1 MGRKR
6 IYEESTTKTTTAQKK
21 AIAAYR
27 ERQRGTEKQ
36 QKTIGITMTAAEV
49 DADRATLEK
58 YGLTVKEFWRKA
70 IEELK
75 AQPIPQP
82 EEGTPGTPGEPAAG
96 REDAP
101 GDPGRE

>member
-6 IYEESTTKTTTAQKK
+6 IYDESTTKTTTAQKK

-27 ERQRGTEKQ
+27 ERQKGTEKQ

-82 EEGTPGTPGEPAAG
+82 EEGTPGTQEEPAAG

-101 GDPGRE
+101 GAPGRE

>member
-1 MGRKR
+1 MKST
-6 IYEESTTKTTTAQKK
+6 YKTAESQRRAVDEYRARTK
-21 AIAAYR
+21 
-27 ERQRGTEKQ
+27 GTPKQ
-36 QKTIGITMTAAEV
+36 QKTIGITLTAAEV
-49 DADRATLEK
+49 EEHRRIMAEHGTTPAR
-58 YGLTVKEFWRKA
+58 VWRKA

-82 EEGTPGTPGEPAAG
+82 EEGTPGTPGEPADD